1 MDPEHFL
8 EQFFGDANRFSYDSV
23 REGKGDTYESIQRWA
38 SSLVD
43 SGEPVVLPCWRDNR
57 VVWYGIAQTDRQAQR
72 LIEEVSAFVGP
83 SYSTFTGER
92 ARLDRE
98 NPIEQAVEAFTGGKA
113 IKFIGRDKSIRQAL
127 DRMHEVRERK
137 EPHQQAEDLG
147 VGLILRRFSMALRA
161 RNRDAAEEYLGS
173 LRERDLL
180 SVDNLRYLQV
190 RMLAAFDEWDELLEW
205 QQTSEIIQQK
215 DRPLRVTRALIQA
228 VYNTQFLTFE
238 EQNDPE
244 GAVEHFVSS
253 VLPEYGDLFA
263 VRSSMQ
269 APEVLKSFMMRAVGE
284 EENYDNL
291 RVDLQ
296 ETAERVGLDDPF
308 FDAIAALGEGEV
320 TPRTVDDPL
329 EEAMMAWSEGRSDEA
344 FQLLQDAEASRRK
357 ARLLIPLVGTLQS
370 LDVESELAG
379 TLAQLDEP
387 ERQDLIQKHEVC
399 RRLVGSGGPPSNW
412 RAWFEAIAE
421 DRYSS
426 SEEALMYAEKLAEEW
441 SPKHLLDTSGAL
453 HQLTQSLEN
462 APLSGSEGR
471 TVSRAL
477 PALLRALQNDP
488 EYPRSTFQ
496 DVYRAVQA
504 RIPYVDDPAQSDFDV
519 YLNLSEI
526 RLEYGV
532 TEEGYREV
540 TDGAIE
546 LWNEEEAPHRINW
559 LLDFA
564 ELLALTSARDE
575 EAQLRFLTTV
585 VEAIQKYR
593 NYVEPAQVKLFRRLC
608 EDIGH
613 PDLGG
618 GLKVETDEEGDA
630 EPEEV
635 LCRMLSGQTL
645 GIYTLRESAGRRVK
659 SFLEERCAGVTIHLR
674 HDKEGNQELHQ
685 VAENADYFLVVTRSA
700 KHAATDVIDQ
710 HIPTER
716 LIRPKGKGESSMI
729 RDLVDYAKKEEEVS
743 TAPS

>member
-1 MDPEHFL
+1 MEPEHFL
-8 EQFFGDANRFSYDSV
+8 EQFFGDANRFSYDGV
-23 REGKGDTYESIQRWA
+23 RESKGGTYKSIQRWA

-43 SGEPVVLPCWRDNR
+43 SGEPVVLPRWSDDQ
-57 VVWYGIAQTDRQAQR
+57 VVWYGVAQTDRQTQR
-72 LIEEVSAFVGP
+72 LIEEVKAFVGP

-98 NPIEQAVEAFTGGKA
+98 DPIEQAVEAFTGGKA
-113 IKFIGRDKSIRQAL
+113 IKFTGRDESIREAL

-137 EPHQQAEDLG
+137 EPHQEEEDLG

-161 RNRDAAEEYLGS
+161 RNRDAAEEYLGA
-173 LRERDLL
+173 LRERDLM
-180 SVDNLRYLQV
+180 SVDNLCYMQV
-190 RMLAAFDEWDELLEW
+190 RMLAAFEEWDELLQWEE
-205 QQTSEIIQQK
+205 TSEIIQQEN
-215 DRPLRVTRALIQA
+215 RPLRVTRALIQA
-228 VYNTQFLTFE
+228 IYNTQFLAFE

-269 APEVLKSFMMRAVGE
+269 APEVLKTFMMRAVAE
-284 EENYDNL
+284 EEDYDSL
-291 RVDLQ
+291 QADLQ
-296 ETAERVGLDDPF
+296 ETAERVGLDDSF
-308 FDAIAALGEGEV
+308 FNAIAALGEGGV
-320 TPRTVDDPL
+320 KPRTVDNPL
-329 EEAMMAWSEGRSDEA
+329 EEAMGAWSEGRSDEA
-344 FQLLQDAEASRRK
+344 FQLLRDAGASRRK
-357 ARLLIPLVGTLQS
+357 ARLLIPLVGTVQS
-370 LDVESELAG
+370 LDVERELAG

-387 ERQDLIQKHEVC
+387 ERQDLIQAHEVC
-399 RRLVGSGGPPSNW
+399 RRLAESGGPPSTW
-412 RAWFEAIAE
+412 RAWFEAITE

-426 SEEALMYAEKLAEEW
+426 SDEALRYAEKLGEEW

-453 HQLTQSLEN
+453 HQFTQSIED
-462 APLSGSEGR
+462 APLSGSGAR

-488 EYPRSTFQ
+488 QYPRSTFQ

-504 RIPYVDDPAQSDFDV
+504 RIPYVDDLVQSDFDV
-519 YLNLSEI
+519 YLDLSEI

-532 TEEGYREV
+532 TEQEYREV
-540 TDGAIE
+540 IDGAVE
-546 LWNEEEAPHRINW
+546 LWNEGEAPYRINW

-564 ELLALTSARDE
+564 ELLALTSARDK

-585 VEAIQKYR
+585 VEAIHKHR
-593 NYVEPAQVKLFRRLC
+593 NHVEPAQIKFFRRLC
-608 EDIGH
+608 EDVGH
-613 PDLGG
+613 PDVGA
-618 GLKVETDEEGDA
+618 GLEVEADEDGDA

-635 LCRMLSGQTL
+635 LCRMLRGQTL
-645 GIYTLRESAGRRVK
+645 GIYTLTESAGRRVK

-700 KHAATDVIDQ
+700 KHAATDVIGQ
-710 HIPTER
+710 HVPTER
-716 LIRPKGKGESSMI
+716 LIRPQGKGESSMI
-729 RDLVDYAKKEEEVS
+729 RDLVGYAKKEEEVS